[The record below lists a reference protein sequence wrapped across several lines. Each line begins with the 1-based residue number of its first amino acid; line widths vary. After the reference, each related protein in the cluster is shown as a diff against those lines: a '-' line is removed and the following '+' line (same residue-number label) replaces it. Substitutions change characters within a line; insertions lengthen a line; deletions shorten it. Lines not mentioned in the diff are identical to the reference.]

1 MVDKIAIICYTLIME
16 GSFGA
21 DRPEPQKLEK
31 EINTMKLL
39 NVETI
44 EALDNQT
51 AALLETKLELTKIY
65 QTAEAETRKT
75 QAMVAHMENNP
86 KLYSDE
92 EADTIY
98 QKHDEAMEAFNKADA
113 ELADVCEILER
124 LETIVEEMKEF
135 NTYYAGRN

>member
-1 MVDKIAIICYTLIME
+1 
-16 GSFGA
+16 
-21 DRPEPQKLEK
+21 
-31 EINTMKLL
+31 MKMLDFT
-39 NVETI
+39 TI

-65 QTAEAETRKT
+65 QTAEAEIRKT
-75 QAMVAHMENNP
+75 QAMVAHVENNP

-98 QKHDEAMEAFNKADA
+98 QKHDEAMKAFNKADA
-113 ELADVCEILER
+113 ELADVCEMLER